1 MLTVRKELLQLLKQE
16 TGLEVYFLQPPI
28 NVGISLP
35 ILILE
40 ETSNSDYYYSYD
52 EDTDIVEKEIT
63 DVSYS
68 ISIYASK
75 PHNLYEHMPVID
87 KLMKRCGFNKSSVS
101 GDLVLDGIY
110 CKTMTFTGKLEQ
122 LENGDILI
130 YKR

>member
-1 MLTVRKELLQLLKQE
+1 MLTVRRELLQLLKDA
-16 TGLEVYFLQPPI
+16 TGLQVYFLQPPI

-87 KLMKRCGFNKSSVS
+87 KLMKRCGFTKSSVS

-110 CKTMTFTGKLEQ
+110 CKTLTFTGKLEQ
-122 LENGDILI
+122 LPNGDVRV